1 MDEAMVRRAQDP
13 SIPSDEPEV
22 DEVVSLIG
30 PKLAALRKT
39 QKLSLQQLAVSSDV
53 SAAAIHKIERNGMV
67 PTITTLLK
75 LAKALGVA
83 VNHFVEED
91 LPQVEPVHLTRTGS
105 KRAVYTPHR
114 GLVLHGITGS
124 YRHFQLAGA
133 EATIRAGATS
143 GEKMLEHPGEELVR
157 ITEGSMTF
165 VLGSDTYELN
175 AGDALHFSGDVPHSW
190 INGSGK
196 VAKAIWVALRG

>member
-1 MDEAMVRRAQDP
+1 MVTRVKVVPGAV
-13 SIPSDEPEV
+13 DEPEV
-22 DEVVSLIG
+22 AEVVSLIG
-30 PKLAALRKT
+30 PKLAELRKA
-39 QKLSLQQLAVSSDV
+39 QKLSLQQLAASSDV

-91 LPQVEPVHLTRTGS
+91 PPQVEPVHLTRADS
-105 KRAVYTPHR
+105 KRGVYTPHR
-114 GLVLHGITGS
+114 GLALHGISGS

-133 EATIRAGATS
+133 EATIRSGATS
-143 GEKMLEHPGEELVR
+143 GVKMLEHPGEELVR

-165 VLGSDTYELN
+165 VVGSETYELS
-175 AGDALHFSGDVPHSW
+175 AGDSLHFSGDVPHSW
-190 INGSGK
+190 ANRSGRI
-196 VAKAIWVALRG
+196 AKAIWIALRG